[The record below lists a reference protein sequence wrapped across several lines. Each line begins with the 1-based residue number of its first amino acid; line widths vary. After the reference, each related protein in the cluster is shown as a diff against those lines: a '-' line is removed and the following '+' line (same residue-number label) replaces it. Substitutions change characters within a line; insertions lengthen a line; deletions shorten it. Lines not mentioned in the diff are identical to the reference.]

1 MSVEDA
7 VDGALHGID
16 PSELNDWFESLEDVL
31 HRYGPE
37 RTQQLLVN
45 LSERAYLRGVMMPF
59 SATTPYINT
68 IPTED
73 QPRYPGNREIERR
86 IKSIIRWNALAMV
99 LRANKKTKAGGAVGG
114 HISTYASS
122 ATLYEIGFNHFFHA
136 KTADHTGDMVYFQGH
151 ASPGMYSRAF
161 LEGRL
166 SESHLENFRQET
178 VRGTGL
184 SSYPHPWLMEDF
196 WQFPTVSMGLGPI
209 CSIYHA
215 RFLRYME
222 HRGLLDTSKSRVWAF
237 LGDGEIDE
245 PESLGAIT
253 LASREKLDN
262 LTWVVNCN
270 LQRLDGP
277 VRGNGKII
285 QELEGAFRGAGWNVI
300 KVVWGGDWDSLLAK
314 DPEGKLVRRM
324 GEVVDGQYQKYVV
337 SDGAYIRDHFF
348 GTDPDLLEMVDNL
361 TDEQLQNLRRGGHDP
376 EKVFAAYHSAVNH
389 KGAPTVILVKTIK
402 GYGVA
407 EAEGKN
413 IAHNAKTFE
422 KDSSVKKFRD
432 RFGVPIADADLEKLP
447 FYKPAEDGPE
457 MAYLRARREQLGG
470 YLPERKPTTEK
481 LEVPALDDKAFARQL
496 KPNEGTNASTTQA
509 YGAILQG
516 LMRNKAIGKY
526 IVPIIPDEARTFGM
540 ESFFST
546 FGIYSSKGQLY
557 EPVDKLLP
565 DGSPSLMYYKEATD
579 GQVLEEGINEA
590 GAMGSFVAA
599 GTAYANLGVQM
610 IPFYIYYS
618 MFGFQRVGDLIWLA
632 ADSRCKGF
640 LVGGTSGRTTL
651 NGEGLQHEDGHS
663 QVVASTVPTIVAYDP
678 AYAYELA
685 VIIQDGLRRMYAE
698 NENIFFY
705 LSVYNEAIDQPVM
718 PEGVQEGILRGMY
731 KLKSTDSAQGQV
743 RRPQLFGS
751 GTILPGVVKA
761 QAILKEK
768 YGIGCDLWSV
778 TSYNELSRDA
788 MAATRWNRLHPTEA
802 PKKSYVETQLAGSEG
817 PFISASDNI
826 RAWADQVREWVPGT
840 YTVLGTDGFGR
851 SDTRPTLRRH
861 FEVDAECTVYA
872 TLHALAHDGAFDKAR
887 LPEVIKELGI
897 DPEKVDPRTA

>member
-7 VDGALHGID
+7 VDGARQGID

-68 IPTED
+68 INVED

-99 LRANKKTKAGGAVGG
+99 LRANKKTADGGSVGG

-166 SESHLENFRQET
+166 DESHLENFRQEAK
-178 VRGTGL
+178 RGTGL

-253 LASREKLDN
+253 LASREHLDN

-300 KVVWGGDWDSLLAK
+300 KVVWGSDWDPLLAK
-314 DPEGKLVRRM
+314 DADGKLVRRM

-348 GTDPDLLEMVDNL
+348 GADPDVLEMVDHL
-361 TDEQLQNLRRGGHDP
+361 TDEQLQGLRRGGHDP

-402 GYGVA
+402 GYGVV

-413 IAHNAKTFE
+413 IAHNAKSFKEST
-422 KDSSVKKFRD
+422 SVKNFRD
-432 RFGVPIADADLEKLP
+432 RFGVPIADADLDKLP
-447 FYKPAEDGPE
+447 FYKPAEDSQE

-470 YLPERKPTTEK
+470 YLPERKPTVEK
-481 LEVPALDDKAFARQL
+481 LAVPPITDKAFARQL
-496 KPNEGTNASTTQA
+496 NPAEGTVVSTTQA
-509 YGAILQG
+509 YGAMIQN
-516 LMRNKAIGKY
+516 LMRDKKIGKY

-540 ESFFST
+540 ESMFSS

-557 EPVDKLLP
+557 EPVDKVSL
-565 DGSPSLMYYKEATD
+565 DGSASLMYYREATD

-590 GAMGSFVAA
+590 GAMSSFVAA

-610 IPFYIYYS
+610 IPFYVYYS

-663 QVVASTVPTIVAYDP
+663 QVIASTVPTIVAYDP

-685 VIIQDGLRRMYAE
+685 VIIQNGLQRMYVE

-705 LSVYNEAIDQPVM
+705 LSVYNEAIEQPSI
-718 PEGVQEGILRGMY
+718 PDGVNEGILKGMY
-731 KLKSTDSAQGQV
+731 KLKSSESGQGQV
-743 RRPQLFGS
+743 KRPQLFGS

-768 YGIGCDLWSV
+768 YGIGTDVWSV

-788 MAATRWNRLHPTEA
+788 MSATRWNRLHPTDA
-802 PKKSYVETQLAGSEG
+802 PKKSYIETVLAGAQG
-817 PFISASDNI
+817 PFVSASDNI
-826 RAWADQVREWVPGT
+826 RAWADQVRQWVPGT

-861 FEVDAECTVYA
+861 FEIDAECTVYA
-872 TLHALAHDGAFDKAR
+872 TLHALAQDGAFDKGR
-887 LPEVIKELGI
+887 LPQVIKELGI

>member
-7 VDGALHGID
+7 VDGALQGID

-99 LRANKKTKAGGAVGG
+99 LRANKKTADGGAVGG

-136 KTADHTGDMVYFQGH
+136 RTADHTGDMVYFQGH

-166 SESHLENFRQET
+166 SESHLENFRQEAK
-178 VRGTGL
+178 RGTGL

-314 DPEGKLVRRM
+314 DTEGKLVRRM
-324 GEVVDGQYQKYVV
+324 GEIVDGQYQKYVV
-337 SDGAYIRDHFF
+337 SDGAYIRNHFF
-348 GTDPDLLEMVDNL
+348 GADPDLLEMVDHL

-413 IAHNAKTFE
+413 IAHNAKKFE
-422 KDSSVKKFRD
+422 KSTSVKAFRD
-432 RFGVPIADADLEKLP
+432 RFGVPIADGDLEKLP
-447 FYKPAEDGPE
+447 FYRPAEDSQE

-481 LEVPALDDKAFARQL
+481 LDVPALDDKAFARQL
-496 KPNEGTNASTTQA
+496 HPNEGTVVSTTQA

-546 FGIYSSKGQLY
+546 FGIYSSKGQMY
-557 EPVDKLLP
+557 EPVDKLMP

-590 GAMGSFVAA
+590 GAMGPLSPRALP
-599 GTAYANLGVQM
+599 T
-610 IPFYIYYS
+610 P
-618 MFGFQRVGDLIWLA
+618 
-632 ADSRCKGF
+632 
-640 LVGGTSGRTTL
+640 TSACR
-651 NGEGLQHEDGHS
+651 
-663 QVVASTVPTIVAYDP
+663 
-678 AYAYELA
+678 
-685 VIIQDGLRRMYAE
+685 
-698 NENIFFY
+698 
-705 LSVYNEAIDQPVM
+705 
-718 PEGVQEGILRGMY
+718 
-731 KLKSTDSAQGQV
+731 
-743 RRPQLFGS
+743 
-751 GTILPGVVKA
+751 
-761 QAILKEK
+761 
-768 YGIGCDLWSV
+768 
-778 TSYNELSRDA
+778 
-788 MAATRWNRLHPTEA
+788 
-802 PKKSYVETQLAGSEG
+802 
-817 PFISASDNI
+817 
-826 RAWADQVREWVPGT
+826 
-840 YTVLGTDGFGR
+840 
-851 SDTRPTLRRH
+851 
-861 FEVDAECTVYA
+861 
-872 TLHALAHDGAFDKAR
+872 
-887 LPEVIKELGI
+887 
-897 DPEKVDPRTA
+897 